1 MNKLITYDMLA
12 EISVD
17 LERAFNSKINSMKIE
32 EDKRN
37 GKNYGYVIFNIPK
50 LSNQQFTVVL
60 LDYAMEIAKEDGL
73 ATIIEPTMS
82 SKEVER
88 LFGDTVFDMLKICH
102 SSVSFNNWSS
112 WVQGTNT
119 FFFKDAFD
127 EYKEFA
133 KIL

>member
-1 MNKLITYDMLA
+1 MDKLNLLA

-17 LERAFNSKINSMKIE
+17 LESAFNAKIKSMGIK
-32 EDKRN
+32 EDKRS
-37 GKNYGYVIFNIPK
+37 GKDYGYVIFNIPS
-50 LSNQQFTVVL
+50 LNQQFTVFL
-60 LDYAMEIAKEDGL
+60 LDYDMEIAKEDGL

-102 SSVSFNNWSS
+102 SSISFDIWSS

-119 FFFKDAFD
+119 LFFKDAFD

-133 KIL
+133 EIL

>member
-1 MNKLITYDMLA
+1 MDKLNTLA

-17 LERAFNSKINSMKIE
+17 LESAFNAKIKSMDIK
-32 EDKRN
+32 EDKRS
-37 GKNYGYVIFNIPK
+37 GKDFGYVIFNIPS
-50 LSNQQFTVVL
+50 LNQQFTVVL

-73 ATIIEPTMS
+73 AIIIEPTMS

-88 LFGDTVFDMLKICH
+88 LFGDAVFDMLKICH
-102 SSVSFNNWSS
+102 SSISFDTWSS

-119 FFFKDAFD
+119 LFFKDAFD

-133 KIL
+133 EIL